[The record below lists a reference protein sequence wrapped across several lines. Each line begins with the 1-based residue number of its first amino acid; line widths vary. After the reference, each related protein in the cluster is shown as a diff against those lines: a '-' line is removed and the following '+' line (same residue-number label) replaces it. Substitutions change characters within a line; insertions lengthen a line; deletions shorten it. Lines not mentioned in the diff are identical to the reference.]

1 MGLVNSAGVSQ
12 QKHSIAQSFAVN
24 EPSGLYVTAVDLFFA
39 SRDTSFPVHIQIR
52 PLINGHPS
60 EYDFIPGTQKIIPG
74 STVNVSSD
82 ATSATRIEFDEPAY
96 LLGNKD
102 YALIVSADS
111 LDFKIFLAET
121 DAFLIGSTEKRIS
134 RQPQL
139 GNMFY
144 SNNGTTYDPNM
155 NQDLTFKLY
164 RAKFQNLTATAVL
177 TNANVP
183 RVRLQRNPIITTN
196 ASGVVRVVHPN
207 HGLQVGEVV
216 AIEGIDSAGIGGIL
230 GANLNGNRTITHL
243 DWTGFKF
250 TAGGSDTADSSVR
263 AGGNTVIAGRN
274 IPYHILHPNVEMLLP
289 ENTGVYLTGKATSGK
304 SYAGGET
311 AFQLSSNFSAVKNHK
326 DNIAQFPQLVVHD
339 SSEATNMSNAKSLQM
354 QVLMSARDSS
364 VAPVVDMQRTS
375 ASLISYQIDKQDSAA
390 TSGFNV
396 PLTFVSETV
405 AGGGTGMGPN
415 RHITKKTVLEEDAV
429 GLKILIDANR
439 PNSTDFQVYYRTCSG
454 EQVLTEQ
461 DWVLLTEET
470 NNTTD
475 ENSGI
480 FREYRYLAGGTG
492 GDLPSFTQFQVKI
505 VFRSINNAKAPVIRN
520 IRMIALSV

>member
-1 MGLVNSAGVSQ
+1 MGLVNSAGVTQ
-12 QKHSIAQSFAVN
+12 QKHSIAQSFGVN
-24 EPSGLYVTAVDLFFA
+24 EASGIYVTAVELFFA

-60 EYDFIPGTQKIIPG
+60 EYDYIPGTQKIIAG
-74 STVNVSSD
+74 SAINVSSD
-82 ATSATRIEFDEPAY
+82 ATSGTRFEFDEPAY
-96 LLGNKD
+96 LLGSKD
-102 YALIVSADS
+102 YAIVISADS
-111 LDFKIFLAET
+111 LDYKIFLAET
-121 DAFLIGSTEKRIS
+121 DAFLIGSTEKRIT

-177 TNANVP
+177 TNADVP

-196 ASGVVRVVHPN
+196 SSGVVRVVHPN

-216 AIEGIDSAGIGGIL
+216 AIEGADSAGVGGIL
-230 GANLNGNRTITHL
+230 GANLNGNRTITHI

-263 AGGNTVIAGRN
+263 SGGSGIIAGKN
-274 IPYHILHPNVEMLLP
+274 IPYHILHPNIEMLMP
-289 ENTGVYLTGKATSGK
+289 QNTRALFTGKSTTGK
-304 SYAGGET
+304 SYAGAET
-311 AFQLSSNFSAVKNHK
+311 AFQLASNYSGINNHE
-326 DNIAQFPQLVVHD
+326 DNITQFPQLVVHD

-354 QVLMSARDSS
+354 QVVMSARDSA
-364 VAPVVDMQRTS
+364 VAPMIDMQRTS
-375 ASLISYQIDKQDSAA
+375 ATTVGFIIDKQDSAA
-390 TSGFNV
+390 TTGFNV
-396 PLTFVSETV
+396 PLDYVTET
-405 AGGGTGMGPN
+405 ASGNGSMPN
-415 RHITKKTVLEEDAV
+415 RHITKTTVLEEDAV

-454 EQVLTEQ
+454 EQVLSEQ
-461 DWVLLTEET
+461 AWVLVTEET
-470 NNTTD
+470 NNSID
-475 ENSGI
+475 EEASI
-480 FREYRYLAGGTG
+480 FKEYRYIAGGPG
-492 GDLPSFTQFQVKI
+492 GDLPSFTQFQIKI
-505 VFRSINNAKAPVIRN
+505 VFRSTNSAKTAVIRN

>member
-12 QKHSIAQSFAVN
+12 QKHSIAQSFAIN
-24 EPSGLYVTAVDLFFA
+24 EPNGLYITAVELFFA

-60 EYDFIPGTQKIIPG
+60 EYDYIPGTQKIIAG
-74 STVNVSSD
+74 SAVNVSAD
-82 ATSATRIEFDEPAY
+82 ASSGTRFEFDEPAY

-102 YALIVSADS
+102 YAIVVSADS
-111 LDFKIFLAET
+111 LDYKIFLAET
-121 DAFLIGSTEKRIS
+121 DAFLIGSTEKRIT

-164 RAKFQNLTATAVL
+164 RAKFQYLTGKAIL

-183 RVRLQRNPIITTN
+183 RIKLQSNPVMTTN
-196 ASGVVRVVHPN
+196 ASGVVRIIHPN
-207 HGLQVGEVV
+207 HGLQIGEVV

-230 GANLNGNRTITHL
+230 GANLNGNRTITHV

-263 AGGNTVIAGRN
+263 AGGITVAAGKN
-274 IPYHILHPNVEMLLP
+274 IPYHILRPHVEMLIP
-289 ENTGVYLTGKATSGK
+289 QNTRTYLTGKGTTGK
-304 SYAGGET
+304 SFAGGET
-311 AFQLSSNFSAVKNHK
+311 AFQLASSFSAINNHT
-326 DNIAQFPQLVVHD
+326 DNITDFPQLVVHD

-354 QVLMSARDSS
+354 EVIMEGRDSS
-364 VAPVVDMQRTS
+364 IAPMVDMQRTS
-375 ASLISYQIDKQDSAA
+375 ASLIGYVIDKQDSAA

-396 PLTFVSETV
+396 PLNFVAET
-405 AGGGTGMGPN
+405 ASTSGTGPA
-415 RHITKKTVLEEDAV
+415 RHITRKTVLEEDAV

-454 EQVLTEQ
+454 EQILEDQ
-461 DWVLLTEET
+461 SWVLLTEET
-470 NNTTD
+470 NNSTD
-475 ENSGI
+475 EDAAV
-480 FREYRYLAGGTG
+480 FREYRYIAGGPG
-492 GDLPSFTQFQVKI
+492 GDLPSFTQFQSKV
-505 VFRSINNAKAPVIRN
+505 VFRSTNAAKSAIIRN